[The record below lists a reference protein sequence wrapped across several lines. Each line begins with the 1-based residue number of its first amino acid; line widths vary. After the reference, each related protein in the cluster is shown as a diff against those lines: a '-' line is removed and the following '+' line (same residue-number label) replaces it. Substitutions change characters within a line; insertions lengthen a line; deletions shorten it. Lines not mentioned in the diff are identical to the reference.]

1 MSWTSEEEVN
11 FIRWGQ
17 REHVLGQEAHAQEW
31 RWESTRLLQTKEL
44 RAGFS
49 QTPSITPGVWVSR
62 GTSTCRENGQKAC
75 ELLEP
80 EATSASA
87 GPVAREQKR
96 SDAQKLPDEGER
108 KPHGKERRVKGK
120 MGTYLASGQVDLRC
134 WAYVTGTK
142 SYWESNRL
150 DAPCSGSSVWSEA

>member
-1 MSWTSEEEVN
+1 MRRSGDGKVRGFYKQKNSEPGFPKHPPSHQECGSAG
-11 FIRWGQ
+11 GQ
-17 REHVLGQEAHAQEW
+17 VHAE
-31 RWESTRLLQTKEL
+31 RM
-44 RAGFS
+44 
-49 QTPSITPGVWVSR
+49 
-62 GTSTCRENGQKAC
+62 AC

-134 WAYVTGTK
+134 WAYVTGAK

-150 DAPCSGSSVWSEA
+150 DAPCRGSSVWSEA